1 MDCKGILTMRQI
13 CRVFLSLGFAL
24 LVSQPANAVSLLDVY
39 QSAMLN
45 DPSLREAE
53 ANRLAAYELKPQARS
68 QFLPQLSLG
77 GDYTTTGSDGN
88 NTQVQYTDAGLS
100 AIPTSQ
106 EASSDSW
113 SYRLQLRQ
121 TLFRW
126 DQYQTY
132 QQADKRV
139 AKADVDFE
147 IARQALM
154 LKVSERYFNV
164 LAAKDTL
171 VAAEAA
177 LGATARQLEQAEK
190 RFEVGLIAITDVK
203 EAQAAYDNT
212 TAGVIAGKRTLATAL
227 ELLRELTGE
236 YYTEFKKPG
245 DDLPLAIPAPQDQ
258 QAWVDTAMQQNL
270 NMVSNRISLD
280 IASDEIKL
288 QRTGHY
294 PTLDLVASYG
304 GDNSSS
310 DVNSTGPDPVLPGS
324 TLTSAFSTERDTTS
338 DSIGIQFS
346 IPIYSGGRTSS
357 KVQEAVYRQRA
368 AKERLERIMRETERT
383 ARDAYFGIMAEMA
396 RVQALKRAT
405 ESSQTA
411 LEATEAGFEVGTRTT
426 VDVLASRRTLF
437 DAETNYARARYDYI
451 LNIIRLKQAAGILVE
466 EDLANIN
473 EWLDLTITAR

>member
-1 MDCKGILTMRQI
+1 MRQI

-77 GDYTTTGSDGN
+77 GNYTTAGSDGS
-88 NTQVQYTDAGLS
+88 NTQVQYTDAGLI

-113 SYRLQLRQ
+113 AYRLQLRQ

-126 DQYQTY
+126 DQYQSY
-132 QQADKRV
+132 QQADKQV

-304 GDNSSS
+304 ADNSNS
-310 DVNSTGPDPVLPGS
+310 DVNSTGPDPNIPGS
-324 TLTSAFSTERDTTS
+324 TLTSAFSTKRDTTS
-338 DSIGIQFS
+338 DSVGIQFS
-346 IPIYSGGRTSS
+346 VPIYSGGHTSS

-426 VDVLASRRTLF
+426 VDVLTSRRTLY

-466 EDLANIN
+466 EDLAKIN

>member
-1 MDCKGILTMRQI
+1 MRQI

-24 LVSQPANAVSLLDVY
+24 LVSQQANAVSLLDVY

-45 DPSLREAE
+45 DPSIREAE
-53 ANRLAAYELKPQARS
+53 ANRLATYELKPQARS
-68 QFLPQLSLG
+68 QFLPQLSLNG
-77 GDYTTTGSDGN
+77 NYTTAGSDGN
-88 NTQVQYTDAGLS
+88 NTQVQYTDSGLI

-113 SYRLQLRQ
+113 AYRLQLRQ

-132 QQADKRV
+132 QQADKYL

-171 VAAEAA
+171 VSAEAA

-212 TAGVIAGKRTLATAL
+212 TAAVIAGKRQLATAL

-245 DDLPLAIPAPQDQ
+245 DDLPLAIPSPQDQ

-270 NMVSNRISLD
+270 SMVSSRISVD
-280 IASDEIKL
+280 IARDSISI
-288 QRTGHY
+288 QRSGHY

-304 GDNSSS
+304 ADNRVS
-310 DVNSTGPDPVLPGS
+310 DVNSTGPDPNAPGS
-324 TLTSAFSTERDTTS
+324 TLTSAFSTEQDTTS
-338 DSIGIQFS
+338 DSIGIQFN
-346 IPIYSGGRTSS
+346 IPIYSGNGTSS
-357 KVQEAVYRQRA
+357 KVQEQVYRHRA
-368 AKERLERIMRETERT
+368 AKEGLERVMRETERT
-383 ARDAYFGIMAEMA
+383 ARDAYLGIMAEMA
-396 RVQALKRAT
+396 RVKALKRAT

-411 LEATEAGFEVGTRTT
+411 LEATEAGFDVGTRTT
-426 VDVLASRRTLF
+426 VDVLTSRRTLF

-466 EDLANIN
+466 EDLAKIN
-473 EWLDLTITAR
+473 EWLDLTVTAR

>member
-1 MDCKGILTMRQI
+1 MRQI

-24 LVSQPANAVSLLDVY
+24 LVSQSANAVSLLDVY

-45 DPSLREAE
+45 DPSIREAE
-53 ANRLAAYELKPQARS
+53 ANRLATYELKPQARS

-77 GDYTTTGSDGN
+77 GDYKSSNSEFDGTQLVYRPGPTNLDVKSD
-88 NTQVQYTDAGLS
+88 T
-100 AIPTSQ
+100 
-106 EASSDSW
+106 SSDTWNYS
-113 SYRLQLRQ
+113 LELRQ

-132 QQADKRV
+132 QQADKQV

-171 VAAEAA
+171 VSAEAA

-212 TAGVIAGKRTLATAL
+212 SAAVIAGKRRLATAL

-245 DDLPLAIPAPQDQ
+245 DDLPLAIPAPQDE

-270 NMVSNRISLD
+270 RMVSSRISLD

-288 QRTGHY
+288 QRSGHY
-294 PTLDLVASYG
+294 PTLDLVANYRQDDSSADYYYP
-304 GDNSSS
+304 DNPEGSRNFSSEG
-310 DVNSTGPDPVLPGS
+310 NS
-324 TLTSAFSTERDTTS
+324 TS

-346 IPIYSGGRTSS
+346 IPIYSGGYTSS
-357 KVQEAVYRQRA
+357 KVKEAVHRQRA

-383 ARDAYFGIMAEMA
+383 ARDAYLGIMAEMA

-426 VDVLASRRTLF
+426 VDVLTSRRTLF

-466 EDLANIN
+466 EDLAKIN

>member
-1 MDCKGILTMRQI
+1 MRQI

-24 LVSQPANAVSLLDVY
+24 LVAQPANAVSLLDVY

-45 DPSLREAE
+45 DPSIREAE
-53 ANRLAAYELKPQARS
+53 ANRLATYELKPQARS
-68 QFLPQLSLG
+68 QFLPQLNLG
-77 GDYTTTGSDGN
+77 GNYSTSSSDGN
-88 NTQVQYTDAGLS
+88 NTQIQYTDSGLI

-106 EASSDSW
+106 NASADSW
-113 SYRLQLRQ
+113 NYSLQLRQ

-126 DQYQTY
+126 DQYQSY
-132 QQADKRV
+132 QKADKAV

-147 IARQALM
+147 IARQGLM

-212 TAGVIAGKRTLATAL
+212 TASVIAGKRQLATAL

-236 YYTEFKKPG
+236 YYSDFRKPG

-270 NMVSNRISLD
+270 SMVSNRISLD
-280 IASDEIKL
+280 IASDEIKV

-304 GDNSSS
+304 GDNRKS
-310 DVNSTGPDPVLPGS
+310 DVTSTGPDPLIPGS
-324 TLTSAFSTERDTTS
+324 TLTTSFATEQDTTG
-338 DSIGIQFS
+338 DMIGVQFS

-368 AKERLERIMRETERT
+368 AKERLERVMRETERT
-383 ARDAYFGIMAEMA
+383 ARDAYLGIMAEMA
-396 RVQALKRAT
+396 RVKALKRAT

-426 VDVLASRRTLF
+426 VDVLTSRRTLF

-473 EWLDLTITAR
+473 EWLDLTISAR

>member
-1 MDCKGILTMRQI
+1 MRQI
-13 CRVFLSLGFAL
+13 YRVFLSLGFAL

-39 QSAMLN
+39 QSAMIN

-77 GDYTTTGSDGN
+77 GDYKSSNSEFDGTQLVYRPGPTNLDVKSD
-88 NTQVQYTDAGLS
+88 T
-100 AIPTSQ
+100 
-106 EASSDSW
+106 SSDTWNYS
-113 SYRLQLRQ
+113 LELRQ

-126 DQYQTY
+126 DQYQSY
-132 QQADKRV
+132 QQADKQV

-147 IARQALM
+147 IARQSLM

-270 NMVSNRISLD
+270 NMVSNRISVD

-304 GDNSSS
+304 ADNSNS
-310 DVNSTGPDPVLPGS
+310 DVNSTGPDPNVPGS

-338 DSIGIQFS
+338 DSVGIQFS
-346 IPIYSGGRTSS
+346 VPIYSGGRTSS

-396 RVQALKRAT
+396 RVKALKRAT

-426 VDVLASRRTLF
+426 VDVLTSRRTLY

-466 EDLANIN
+466 EDLAKIN

>member
-1 MDCKGILTMRQI
+1 MRQI

-53 ANRLAAYELKPQARS
+53 ANRLATYELKPQARS
-68 QFLPQLSLG
+68 QFLPQLTLI
-77 GDYTTTGSDGN
+77 GDYKSSNSDFDG
-88 NTQVQYTDAGLS
+88 TQLVYGDVNSDPRNLDVISDT
-100 AIPTSQ
+100 
-106 EASSDSW
+106 SSDQW
-113 SYRLQLRQ
+113 NYTLELRQ

-126 DQYQTY
+126 DQYQSY
-132 QQADKRV
+132 QQTDKAV

-270 NMVSNRISLD
+270 SMVSNRISLD

-294 PTLDLVASYG
+294 PTVDLVASYG
-304 GDNSSS
+304 ESNVDS
-310 DVNSTGPDPVLPGS
+310 
-324 TLTSAFSTERDTTS
+324 FSTQTNTLEGVTLPTLDYPSLRNTTG

-346 IPIYSGGRTSS
+346 VPIYSGGRTSS
-357 KVQEAVYRQRA
+357 KVQEAVYLQRA
-368 AKERLERIMRETERT
+368 AKERLERVMRETERT
-383 ARDAYFGIMAEMA
+383 ARDAYLGIMAEMS

-411 LEATEAGFEVGTRTT
+411 LEATEAGFDVGTRTT
-426 VDVLASRRTLF
+426 VDVLTSRRTLF

>member
-1 MDCKGILTMRQI
+1 MRQI

-24 LVSQPANAVSLLDVY
+24 LVSQPANAASLLDVY
-39 QSAMLN
+39 QSAMIN

-53 ANRLAAYELKPQARS
+53 ANRLATYELKPQARS
-68 QFLPQLSLG
+68 QFLPQIYLG
-77 GDYTTTGSDGN
+77 GDYKTSNSDFDG
-88 NTQVQYTDAGLS
+88 TQLVYRPGPANLDVK
-100 AIPTSQ
+100 
-106 EASSDSW
+106 SDTNSDTW
-113 SYRLQLRQ
+113 SYSLELRQ

-126 DQYQTY
+126 DQYQNY
-132 QQADKRV
+132 QKADKAV

-147 IARQALM
+147 IARQGLM

-212 TAGVIAGKRTLATAL
+212 TAGVIAGKRALATGL

-304 GDNSSS
+304 ESNADS
-310 DVNSTGPDPVLPGS
+310 
-324 TLTSAFSTERDTTS
+324 FSTQTNTLEGFPPETLDYPSLRNS
-338 DSIGIQFS
+338 IGDSIGIQFS
-346 IPIYSGGRTSS
+346 VPIYSDGGTSS

-426 VDVLASRRTLF
+426 VDVLTSRRTLY

-466 EDLANIN
+466 EDLAKIN
-473 EWLDLTITAR
+473 EWLDLTISAN

>member
-1 MDCKGILTMRQI
+1 MRQI

-39 QSAMLN
+39 QSAMIN

-68 QFLPQLSLG
+68 QFLPQV
-77 GDYTTTGSDGN
+77 N
-88 NTQVQYTDAGLS
+88 F
-100 AIPTSQ
+100 TS
-106 EASSDSW
+106 SYSTSDSSGNRQQFQYVPDPNDPDPSNPTLPPVLDAR
-113 SYRLQLRQ
+113 SYPYESNQDDLRYSVALRQ

-126 DQYQTY
+126 DQYQSY
-132 QQADKRV
+132 KQADKSV
-139 AKADVDFE
+139 AKADVDYE
-147 IARQALM
+147 IARQSLM

-212 TAGVIAGKRTLATAL
+212 TAAVIAGKRTLATAL

-245 DDLPLAIPAPQDQ
+245 DDLPLAIPAPQDE

-270 NMVSNRISLD
+270 SLVSSTISVD
-280 IASDEIKL
+280 IAKDGIAI
-288 QRTGHY
+288 QRSGHY
-294 PTLDLVASYG
+294 PSLDLFARKDWFDSSGDTDASG
-304 GDNSSS
+304 SQLPTAS
-310 DVNSTGPDPVLPGS
+310 DAESGV
-324 TLTSAFSTERDTTS
+324 
-338 DSIGIQFS
+338 IGIEFN
-346 IPIYSGGRTSS
+346 IPIYSGGNTSS
-357 KVQEAVYRQRA
+357 RVQEQVYRHRA
-368 AKERLERIMRETERT
+368 AKQGLERVMRETERT
-383 ARDAYFGIMAEMA
+383 TRDAYLGIMAEMA
-396 RVQALKRAT
+396 RVRALKRAQ

-426 VDVLASRRTLF
+426 VDVLTSRRTLY

-466 EDLANIN
+466 EDLAKIN